1 MNILKALLPTLFEV
15 SLHSECEM
23 KHSAEST
30 IEAVSASSVLFKTVS
45 EFDQP
50 DFTPKYV
57 SIYLITLYIQ
67 HSTLMGPFWWTKNE
81 KKNFEKRN
89 LVKDFVT
96 VFVLRRKT
104 QEQCSSPKSRKYFD
118 IFLIQIA

>member
-1 MNILKALLPTLFEV
+1 
-15 SLHSECEM
+15 M

-50 DFTPKYV
+50 NFTPKYV
-57 SIYLITLYIQ
+57 PIYLVTLYIQ
-67 HSTLMGPFWWTKNE
+67 HSTLMGPFLWTKNE
-81 KKNFEKRN
+81 KKTNIYKKRN
-89 LVKDFVT
+89 SMKDFVT

-104 QEQCSSPKSRKYFD
+104 QEQCFSTKFKKYFD
-118 IFLIQIA
+118 IFLIQIV